1 MKLIISHIKRVYY
14 YFYPLRS
21 PFRDRDVIIDGVKV
35 KVGAY
40 SYGFE
45 SMQIFSWGENINI
58 KIGRY
63 CSISYGIKLFCGGNH
78 RSDFLAQYPFGII
91 FPNHFKKI
99 NLELVK
105 TNGNITIGNDVWIG
119 RDVTI
124 MSGITIGDGAV
135 IAANSHVVKDIPAY
149 SIYGGNPAR
158 LIKYRFS
165 PKTINKLLA
174 IKWWD
179 LNLNSKMIKEL
190 LSSNIEN
197 IEIRPENYE

>member
-1 MKLIISHIKRVYY
+1 MKLIISYIKRVYY
-14 YFYPLRS
+14 YFYPSRS
-21 PFRDRDVIIDGVKV
+21 PFRDRDVIIDGVQV

-58 KIGRY
+58 EIGRY
-63 CSISYGIKLFCGGNH
+63 CSIAYGIKLFCGGNH

-91 FPNHFKKI
+91 FPNHFKKT

-105 TNGNITIGNDVWIG
+105 TNGDITIGNDVWIG

-135 IAANSHVVKDIPAY
+135 IGASSVVTKNVPHKYVAL
-149 SIYGGNPAR
+149 GNPAR
-158 LIKYRFS
+158 LLRRRG
-165 PKTINKLLA
+165 
-174 IKWWD
+174 
-179 LNLNSKMIKEL
+179 E
-190 LSSNIEN
+190 
-197 IEIRPENYE
+197 

>member
-1 MKLIISHIKRVYY
+1 MKLIISYIKRVYY

-21 PFRDRDVIIDGVKV
+21 PFRDRDVIIDGVQV

-58 KIGRY
+58 EIGRY
-63 CSISYGIKLFCGGNH
+63 CSIAYGIKLFCGGNH

-91 FPNHFKKI
+91 FPNHFKKT

-124 MSGITIGDGAV
+124 LSGITIGDGAV

-149 SIYGGNPAR
+149 SIYGGNPANI
-158 LIKYRFS
+158 IKYRF
-165 PKTINKLLA
+165 PQKTIDKLL
-174 IKWWD
+174 IVKWWD
-179 LNLNSKMIKEL
+179 FNLNPELIEEL
-190 LSSNIEN
+190 LSTNIEN
-197 IEIRPENYE
+197 LDIRLKNCE